1 MAERSLLVQ
10 LLLEERRKRLDFSP
24 RHLSFSRHQDSE
36 RTISAPSTFERPD
49 EACRHCGGDV
59 LLDSAFCRHC
69 GQQQERP
76 EVLAF
81 DSEAS
86 RASKGQA
93 TPRGFQERVR
103 EWSQQ
108 HQMSL
113 RKQDLARRKQEAR
126 LKEQCTFQ
134 PAINGKSELFARR
147 ARGCYAE
154 ALPQRLYNDAQRRS
168 TLRNKAKELLDAE
181 DLYQCTFTPQ
191 INHRSDNG
199 RVPLHLRT
207 KAIQQMKQDRLK
219 ASQEEQQQ
227 SQQGSF
233 RPCISARSQR
243 LAQNRRRQ
251 DRSRSLDSRRAA
263 SAEPCTR
270 PRLCEA
276 PPAFIARQES
286 FEKEKQFRMQV
297 RRQHALADCT
307 FQPRISASSE
317 QLTSCNAELIGET
330 PEERIQRLAV
340 KDVSR
345 RRLEQQKLQEALYRE
360 CTFQPALSPNSETIA
375 SARRASSPS
384 RGVHLRLYE
393 EGVEKERA
401 KAIPLAQ
408 ECSFKPQLDPR
419 ASKRFAHV
427 KPHYSSPD
435 DISDSIRQQ
444 QERKAEQLLERHAER
459 ERAEVAGCTFR
470 PELREVLDSQPVVVS
485 GLGRFFELR
494 SLAQRQQEEQLQRE
508 SKVFHREAKVPT
520 GITIPE
526 PFALSSGNRSA
537 RSMSEMSWC

>member
-1 MAERSLLVQ
+1 
-10 LLLEERRKRLDFSP
+10 
-24 RHLSFSRHQDSE
+24 
-36 RTISAPSTFERPD
+36 
-49 EACRHCGGDV
+49 
-59 LLDSAFCRHC
+59 
-69 GQQQERP
+69 
-76 EVLAF
+76 
-81 DSEAS
+81 
-86 RASKGQA
+86 
-93 TPRGFQERVR
+93 
-103 EWSQQ
+103 
-108 HQMSL
+108 
-113 RKQDLARRKQEAR
+113 
-126 LKEQCTFQ
+126 
-134 PAINGKSELFARR
+134 
-147 ARGCYAE
+147 
-154 ALPQRLYNDAQRRS
+154 
-168 TLRNKAKELLDAE
+168 
-181 DLYQCTFTPQ
+181 
-191 INHRSDNG
+191 
-199 RVPLHLRT
+199 
-207 KAIQQMKQDRLK
+207 
-219 ASQEEQQQ
+219 
-227 SQQGSF
+227 
-233 RPCISARSQR
+233 
-243 LAQNRRRQ
+243 
-251 DRSRSLDSRRAA
+251 
-263 SAEPCTR
+263 
-270 PRLCEA
+270 
-276 PPAFIARQES
+276 
-286 FEKEKQFRMQV
+286 MQV

-470 PELREVLDSQPVVVS
+470 DPSCGRCWTLSRWWSAAWAASSSSAAWRRGSKKSNCSANPKSFTGKPKCPQASPSPSPSPCLRETD
-485 GLGRFFELR
+485 
-494 SLAQRQQEEQLQRE
+494 LQGACR
-508 SKVFHREAKVPT
+508 R
-520 GITIPE
+520 
-526 PFALSSGNRSA
+526 
-537 RSMSEMSWC
+537 